1 MSETLLC
8 GLIAGGVSILV
19 AVIQN
24 SSTRKLMEYQI
35 SELKTEVEKHNNL
48 ICRTYELEK
57 RADVVEENIRFVNH
71 RIDDLEK
78 K

>member
-57 RADVVEENIRFVNH
+57 RADVVEEKIRVANH

>member
-35 SELKTEVEKHNNL
+35 SELKTEVEKHNN
-48 ICRTYELEK
+48 IIARTYELEK
-57 RADVVEENIRFVNH
+57 RADVVEVKIRDANR